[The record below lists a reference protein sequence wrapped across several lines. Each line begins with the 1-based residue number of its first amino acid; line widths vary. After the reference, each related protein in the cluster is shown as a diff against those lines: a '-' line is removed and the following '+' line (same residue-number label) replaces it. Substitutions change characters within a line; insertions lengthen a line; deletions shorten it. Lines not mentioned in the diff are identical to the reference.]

1 MSVERGFLLL
11 ADISGYTGYLAETE
25 LDHAHEILA
34 ELLGEVVGGLTPPLR
49 LAAIEGDA
57 VFAYGPLDRG
67 ETVLEAVEATYLS
80 FLRTRDVME
89 ARTTCPCNACRRIGS
104 LDLKFIVH
112 HGEYTLQGLTGTPNP
127 IGSDV
132 NLAHRLLKNSVIEET
147 GFESYVLLT
156 GAALEATGVA
166 TDVFRAGSES
176 YEHLG
181 EIPTW
186 SYDLAARARVVQEHF
201 EPEIPIS
208 ECDWVTEIEM
218 PAPPAVVW
226 EWLNDMGK
234 YPLWHA
240 EGLRF
245 DEKERPGGRAGAGGV
260 VHCYHGSK
268 NPYVIKVTDWR
279 PFSFIGEEF
288 SPAPGMRMRMVHE
301 LEPLGEGRTL
311 VRHGFRM
318 FAPVPGRLRR
328 PLCRKAVAADAIA
341 NLERLRDRI
350 AEQPAEPAAAAVA
363 EPAAAD

>member
-25 LDHAHEILA
+25 LDHAHEILSG
-34 ELLGEVVGGLTPPLR
+34 LLGEVVAGLTPPLR

-57 VFAYGPLDRG
+57 VFAYGPLARG
-67 ETVLEAVEATYLS
+67 ETVLEAIETTYLS

-89 ARTTCPCNACRRIGS
+89 ARTSCPCNACRQVGS

-132 NLAHRLLKNSVIEET
+132 NLAHRLLKNSVVETT

-156 GAALEATGVA
+156 RAAVDATGVTA
-166 TDVFRAGSES
+166 DAFRPGTET

-201 EPEIPIS
+201 EPEVPIAA
-208 ECDWVTEIEM
+208 CDWVTELEL
-218 PAPPAVVW
+218 PAPPEVVW
-226 EWLNDMGK
+226 EWLNDTTK

-240 EGLRF
+240 DGLRF
-245 DEKERPGGRAGAGGV
+245 EEKERPGGRAGAGGV

-268 NPYVIKVTDWR
+268 NPFVIKVTDWR
-279 PFSFIGEEF
+279 PISFVGEEF
-288 SPAPGMRMRMVHE
+288 APAPGMRMRMVHE
-301 LEPLGEGRTL
+301 LEPAGEGRTL

-341 NLERLRDRI
+341 NLERLHQRLT
-350 AEQPAEPAAAAVA
+350 EQAAAPAEAPVA
-363 EPAAAD
+363 EPAGAS